1 MRLRKL
7 ADASQDSKDFA
18 GHVLEVA
25 GHTGTRESA
34 QPMYRKSGSWLLP
47 HLEKYSGS
55 LPTISCA
62 HDLVADRWWSE
73 TSVYVQGIW

>member
-1 MRLRKL
+1 
-7 ADASQDSKDFA
+7 
-18 GHVLEVA
+18 
-25 GHTGTRESA
+25 
-34 QPMYRKSGSWLLP
+34 MYRKSGSWLLP